1 MNPDAPAL
9 KARFTSGTRLL
20 RKHGVDFDERYV
32 WGLKRTDAIDSRLQ
46 CLLFEAKL
54 FPWGDAPGFKGSRAL
69 GAMQLSEGRGEKT
82 MPRVDAELPACNA
95 HRPVVCFKL
104 KVRRFFPFG

>member
-46 CLLFEAKL
+46 RLFFEAKL
-54 FPWGDAPGFKGSRAL
+54 FPWGDAPGFK
-69 GAMQLSEGRGEKT
+69 
-82 MPRVDAELPACNA
+82 
-95 HRPVVCFKL
+95 
-104 KVRRFFPFG
+104 

>member
-1 MNPDAPAL
+1 MFSAKGALSRCSLGQRLRIRVNPDAPAL

-46 CLLFEAKL
+46 RLF
-54 FPWGDAPGFKGSRAL
+54 F
-69 GAMQLSEGRGEKT
+69 
-82 MPRVDAELPACNA
+82 
-95 HRPVVCFKL
+95 
-104 KVRRFFPFG
+104 